1 MLEGLVG
8 LFEGLEGLESSGMDT
23 SFGPIFLLYCTRLRH
38 MTCTLHPVGNIT
50 IPRVF
55 QINKNDFE
63 LHHVNR
69 FPL

>member
-8 LFEGLEGLESSGMDT
+8 LFEGSEGLESSGMDT
-23 SFGPIFLLYCTRLRH
+23 SFGPIFWLYCTRLHH
-38 MTCTLHPVGNIT
+38 MTCTLHPMGNIA

-55 QINKNDFE
+55 QIDKNDFE
-63 LHHVNR
+63 LRHVNR